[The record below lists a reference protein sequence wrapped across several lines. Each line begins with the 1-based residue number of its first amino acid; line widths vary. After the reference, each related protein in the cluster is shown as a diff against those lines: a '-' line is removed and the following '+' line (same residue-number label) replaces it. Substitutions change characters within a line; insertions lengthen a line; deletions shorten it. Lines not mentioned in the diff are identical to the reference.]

1 MRIYFLLLGVLL
13 TSIACTPKSNWKHT
27 HIEGSSDQHN
37 SSRLSYGISNTHNTL
52 QMEVIHRKQSY
63 KGYLFVQGRVIPE
76 AEGNPR
82 LALVS
87 VSIEGIKE
95 SFLVPRYEGGQRLSL
110 PEDLLK
116 KILQNLEEGTE
127 VTLQVAGYLTTL
139 DPNGFS
145 SLYEKWKKNPYFH
158 PFVKTS
164 F

>member
-1 MRIYFLLLGVLL
+1 MRLCFLFLGVLL

-27 HIEGSSDQHN
+27 QIEGSSDEHN
-37 SSRLSYGISNTHNTL
+37 SSRLSYGIFNTHNTL
-52 QMEVIHRKQSY
+52 QMEIIHRKHSY
-63 KGYLFVQGRVIPE
+63 KGYLFVQGRIIPE

-95 SFLVPRYEGGQRLSL
+95 SYLVPRYEGGHRLSL
-110 PEDLLK
+110 PKDLLQ
-116 KILQNLEEGTE
+116 KILQNLEKGRE
-127 VTLQVAGYLTTL
+127 VTLQVPGYLTTL

-145 SLYEKWKKNPYFH
+145 SLYEKWKKNPSFH
-158 PFVKTS
+158 PFIKTS